1 MIRSAVLSVG
11 FAITLLAPVLL
22 APARAALDSPVVPPP
37 PRGSAGTVGIRM
49 GDMTFLI
56 PKDLYAAPTM
66 ARAEE
71 QFAFT
76 LSLTPL
82 ADARPGASPTVSVSV
97 LHDPAGRA
105 RRAER
110 RELVEFVDG
119 ATMRVDDAGFFHY
132 PNAAGV
138 RVETEDAT
146 GQRFAMQCSPPG
158 DAEPACRRE
167 AWYSATIQVVYR
179 YPRPYLPHA
188 LEIETDLFH
197 VLDQL
202 KAN

>member
-1 MIRSAVLSVG
+1 MIRRFILSTGLALALLGPMAREPVSA
-11 FAITLLAPVLL
+11 AQ
-22 APARAALDSPVVPPP
+22 DSPLMPPP
-37 PRGSAGTVGIRM
+37 PRGAAGTVGIRM

-82 ADARPGASPTVSVSV
+82 ADARPDAPRTVSVSV
-97 LHDPAGRA
+97 LHDPSGRA

-132 PNAAGV
+132 PNEAGV
-138 RVETEDAT
+138 RVETEDAK
-146 GQRFAMQCSPPG
+146 GERFALQCSPPS
-158 DAEPACRRE
+158 DAAPACRRD
-167 AWYSATIQVVYR
+167 AWYSGTIQVVYR
-179 YPRPYLPHA
+179 YPRSYLAHA
-188 LEIETDLFH
+188 LEIETDLFR

-202 KAN
+202 KSN